1 MDDLVERLLNK
12 QPIDFESRTDS
23 MEELKER
30 LIEMKFVFVTF
41 TETSG
46 GTELGIDVDLD
57 LTDIEN
63 ADFDKGAGIIR
74 VIGTCKLNY
83 QKVRCI
89 AEVDLSTKKG
99 TGYLDPLDEDG
110 NSMSTTVN

>member
-23 MEELKER
+23 MEEVKER

-46 GTELGIDVDLD
+46 GTELGINVDLD

-63 ADFDKGAGIIR
+63 ADFDKGTGTIRVAGIC
-74 VIGTCKLNY
+74 TLNY

-99 TGYLDPLDEDG
+99 AGYLELLEEDG
-110 NSMSTTVN
+110 DPMPTTVN